1 MIYGLRQAWLAP
13 LDKKI
18 TNSGDIVCFDARSGD
33 FMIDQAERARLEERI
48 RLELDQVAS
57 GNSANVAGAIETARD
72 LGIVSLALTGQQ
84 GGRMAEIA
92 DHMIR
97 APATRTNSI
106 QEMHIVIGHMLCGFI
121 EETLC

>member
-48 RLELDQVAS
+48 RLELDQS
-57 GNSANVAGAIETARD
+57 RAGTAPMSQEPSRLPAISESYR
-72 LGIVSLALTGQQ
+72 S
-84 GGRMAEIA
+84 
-92 DHMIR
+92 
-97 APATRTNSI
+97 P
-106 QEMHIVIGHMLCGFI
+106 
-121 EETLC
+121 